1 MFLYVAVAYHWPGV
15 SGMSFAVASR
25 YLRVLGVSDLE
36 PFKVFGSTIFIGAY
50 ASNVDVTRAR

>member
-25 YLRVLGVSDLE
+25 YLRVLE
-36 PFKVFGSTIFIGAY
+36 PKEPPDGWLF
-50 ASNVDVTRAR
+50 